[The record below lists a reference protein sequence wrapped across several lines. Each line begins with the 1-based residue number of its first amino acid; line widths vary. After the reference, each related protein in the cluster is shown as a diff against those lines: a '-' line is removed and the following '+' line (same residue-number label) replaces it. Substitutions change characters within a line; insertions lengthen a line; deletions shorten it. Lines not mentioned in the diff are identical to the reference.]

1 MREKRKT
8 KIWQRILIN
17 VAILT
22 VVLSPYFASA
32 VSTSDLY
39 NQQSSIQQEKKQLLS
54 IKQQK
59 QIEASDLSDDIKSI
73 STTISQVENAMAQT
87 QKDITET
94 NARIEDL
101 KIQIQNEEA
110 NLAKEKKKQG
120 ELLASW
126 YMDGEAGLVEAVI
139 GSNSLS
145 EMMDRTRYYEAV
157 RVQIDETIE
166 KINALKEQ
174 LNQAKSEQEAKK
186 LELQDKQN
194 LQSRQEAALEDQKYI
209 KDGLYNNTVA
219 TISELSTKIKEA
231 ERREAQ
237 VLNEISRILA
247 SRSGNWGAERG
258 KGQRVNAGDLIGT
271 MGSTGYSTGA
281 HLHFE
286 VRNPSG
292 ATVNPRTV
300 LGSKYIWPTISQRV
314 TQEYGWTN
322 YASAGAYNGSIHTGL
337 DIGASTPGVWGDP
350 IFAAGPGEIVL
361 KQYYGGYGY
370 AVVILHDDDWITLY
384 GHLGSA
390 G

>member
-1 MREKRKT
+1 MKNQIRN
-8 KIWQRILIN
+8 KISK
-17 VAILT
+17 LT
-22 VVLSPYFASA
+22 VGLLLASVIFSPYLIFAA
-32 VSTSDLY
+32 TTSDLY
-39 NQQSSIQQEKKQLLS
+39 NQQSSIEQEKKQLLT

-59 QIEASDLSDDIKSI
+59 QIEASGLSSEIKSI
-73 STTISQVENAMAQT
+73 SSTINQVESAITQT
-87 QKDITET
+87 QREISET
-94 NARIEDL
+94 NTKIEEL

-110 NLAKEKKKQG
+110 NLAREKEKQG

-126 YMDGEAGLVEAVI
+126 YMDGEAGMMEAVI

-157 RVQIDETIE
+157 RVQIDSMIE
-166 KINALKEQ
+166 KINALKTQ
-174 LNQAKSEQEAKK
+174 LSQAKNEQEAKK
-186 LELQDKQN
+186 VELLNKRN
-194 LQSRQEAALEDQKYI
+194 LQTRQEAALEDQKYT
-209 KDGLYNNTVA
+209 KNRLYSNTVA
-219 TISELSTKIKEA
+219 TINELSTKIKEA

-237 VLNEISRILA
+237 VLNEIARIIA
-247 SRSGNWGAERG
+247 SRSKNWGVERG

-286 VRNPSG
+286 VRDSG
-292 ATVNPRTV
+292 GSLVNPRSV

-314 TQEYGWTN
+314 TQEYGWTS
-322 YASAGAYNGSIHTGL
+322 YAQQGAYNGSIHTGI
-337 DIGASTPGVWGDP
+337 DIGALTPGVWGDP

-370 AVVILHDDDWITLY
+370 AVVILHDDDWVTIY

-390 G
+390 